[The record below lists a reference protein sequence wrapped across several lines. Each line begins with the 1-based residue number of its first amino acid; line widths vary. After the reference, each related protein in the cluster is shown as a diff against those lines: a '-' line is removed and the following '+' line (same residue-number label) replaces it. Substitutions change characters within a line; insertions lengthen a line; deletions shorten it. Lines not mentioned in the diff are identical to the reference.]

1 MSQDMEIPVGM
12 LNKWWLQ
19 RDDISTQF
27 ERYCAAQVSSHWL
40 VELCEDFT
48 ITEKAPTRAFSWL
61 KAPTSALTFRTLLRD
76 YAKL

>member
-1 MSQDMEIPVGM
+1 MFSGRRIDTVSQDMEIPVGM

-40 VELCEDFT
+40 VELQTKVFEDTT
-48 ITEKAPTRAFSWL
+48 ITEKAPTILGPSHG
-61 KAPTSALTFRTLLRD
+61 
-76 YAKL
+76 

>member
-1 MSQDMEIPVGM
+1 MFSGRRIDTVSQDMEIPVGM

-40 VELCEDFT
+40 ATGGTGHNTHL
-48 ITEKAPTRAFSWL
+48 
-61 KAPTSALTFRTLLRD
+61 
-76 YAKL
+76 